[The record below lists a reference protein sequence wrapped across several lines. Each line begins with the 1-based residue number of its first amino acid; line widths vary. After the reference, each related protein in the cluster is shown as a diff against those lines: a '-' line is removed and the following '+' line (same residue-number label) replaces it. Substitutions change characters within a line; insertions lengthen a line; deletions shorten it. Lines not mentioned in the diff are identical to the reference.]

1 MASTN
6 ETSCQSCA
14 VGETSALGSASA
26 SDCVPTSPLLYNLY
40 ATTENSNGLLTFS
53 EQGVNFETV
62 ATSSTGANL
71 AKPKSLVFVSSTTL
85 LISNSGSDRV
95 FEYTYAG
102 EFVRVFAA
110 VADPRGLD
118 AALNATLLKTENEVR
133 KCVHVATEQT
143 STYDVCGYQVK
154 LDWQAVGYIQQD
166 YTMVFN
172 DLDTGDPL
180 FEFTRLGSA
189 DGPQIFDFC
198 LPCGAPTVVSPVEF
212 TASFRDRFGLPL
224 PGAVDISGF
233 VIKAMSGSSS
243 VDGTVTLRTDGNAT
257 FSVDI
262 KTAGVWT
269 IHLVDVFNDE
279 YEEHMGGSPYT
290 VTVSEGPT
298 DPASCVLDYTS
309 VMTAGDELRVA
320 VNTSDAHDNPTVHS
334 TDAFRFSLDGTVLNG
349 EDIKDSPVSV
359 DVAPDWTL
367 VLILTTSASL
377 FTIALAAFVLHR
389 RAATTA
395 RAMLEDR
402 VAGMDASQKKLQQVH
417 MNLAAEKEELE
428 EEIRLKKHSEEDLR
442 VMVAALEAVSKERQ
456 DELKEVM
463 IDSSELKIDRLL
475 GKGGFGVVNLAT
487 YRGTNVAMK
496 QLLTVNEENVLRF
509 RHECFLMKNLS
520 HPNVVKLTGV
530 CWSEELFA
538 CLLEFVEN
546 GSLED
551 WLRRT
556 TGGKT
561 YVPPVKIV
569 VGKKKTKKSFN
580 ETVHLGFNPHN
591 DDYSALI
598 PSEDLQHAKET
609 KAYIEE
615 LEKEGSGGAVS
626 VCYRLSNINP
636 RFTGLASGMNKIVA
650 KAAAKLAVPP
660 MLITKENVELALKEY
675 ALKPL
680 PEVAFKGFNLAGE
693 YDEKEHTE
701 TDRLKGQEAKK
712 LAHEW
717 WMERMNPK
725 KGWKAVL
732 EENGERLDAGVEA
745 VQRYNNDE
753 HRGEAIAHC
762 FVNARPS
769 QVFGAYSDSRF
780 TRPNERVEVLD
791 STYTASTEL
800 LTVPVNVPTVSD
812 RESLY
817 RSVNFVDVAEQTYW
831 KVGYT
836 VEDERRPPDSRTVRM
851 DGLYLFI
858 VKEMPRT
865 EGNRSECWQMNQ
877 IDFKFGTGLGFANA
891 VAAEKASE
899 HVAEPLVHMVGQV
912 EKLLN
917 QYKPPVIERD
927 QERVD
932 LTWKGRLWRMA
943 LEAALGVQYLHHHRY
958 WSDGGQR
965 HNGAINAVEEE
976 EAGWKESV
984 IHRDLKPD
992 NMLLTNDWK
1001 LKLTDFGE
1009 ARAQNMGGTMT
1020 SVGTPIY
1027 IAPEVMRGDH
1037 YDEKA
1042 DTWSYGL
1049 CLVAMIRAERT
1060 LEQLFYQALKKH
1072 KRKRNTKGLGMG
1084 QMTKYYYQEGWRPI
1098 LPLAFVKS
1106 YPKLHELIQE
1116 CWRVRR
1122 KERPTFDQIVTRL
1135 QGDIGDEIKR
1145 KEEPRIVVYSLE
1157 PDQVYWERVGKEDE
1171 IEESEEEEEGG
1182 GGTGRGSSKR
1192 GVSRRDFDKVRVD
1205 FDRVMDEL
1213 GSVKKRE
1220 EELLA
1225 KLEEKEKEVRELKKK
1240 GGEGGGKG
1248 GEGGAKRGTQN
1259 QLGAMMAGWGN

>member
-561 YVPPVKIV
+561 
-569 VGKKKTKKSFN
+569 
-580 ETVHLGFNPHN
+580 
-591 DDYSALI
+591 
-598 PSEDLQHAKET
+598 T

-693 YDEKEHTE
+693 
-701 TDRLKGQEAKK
+701 
-712 LAHEW
+712 
-717 WMERMNPK
+717 
-725 KGWKAVL
+725 
-732 EENGERLDAGVEA
+732 
-745 VQRYNNDE
+745 YNNDE